1 MKLTLKHTGNGIS
14 KEQAIF
20 FTNAYTYSEFM
31 MMELAYL
38 RAKSL
43 YVQNKY
49 TTETSKGFDY
59 DIFKTDS
66 GMIWFKKPA
75 RKHTEEEHVL
85 S

>member
-1 MKLTLKHTGNGIS
+1 MKITLKHTGNGIS

-20 FTNAYTYSEFM
+20 FTNAFTHSEFM

-43 YVQNKY
+43 YVKNKY
-49 TTETSKGFDY
+49 TTETSNGFDY
-59 DIFKTDS
+59 DIFSTDS

-75 RKHTEEEHVL
+75 RKFAGTEPVL